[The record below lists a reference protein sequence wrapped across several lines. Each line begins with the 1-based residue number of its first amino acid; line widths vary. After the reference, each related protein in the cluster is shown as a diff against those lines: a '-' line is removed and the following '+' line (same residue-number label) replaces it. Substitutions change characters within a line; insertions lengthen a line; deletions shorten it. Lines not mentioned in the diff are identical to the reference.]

1 MKQDYQHTFLEF
13 LIAEN
18 KELKAFIK
26 SVVEKSLK
34 IDKPVISGG
43 PMPSISDFYDKDKNV
58 MHPSYGGTINL
69 NNLGEVRTKADAGH
83 PWSPN
88 ITPEVTQAFR
98 QHYGL
103 GEYGVGAQKP
113 VSKSAIDIA
122 KERIEKIP
130 AETPEEKA
138 EKEQALK
145 EMNNIFGLD

>member
-1 MKQDYQHTFLEF
+1 MKQNNQNIFLEF

-34 IDKPVISGG
+34 IDKPDWMPAMASATSGYMG
-43 PMPSISDFYDKDKNV
+43 PITDFDATKYYSPTIQDYGKNNFKENFG
-58 MHPSYGGTINL
+58 MKEAIG
-69 NNLGEVRTKADAGH
+69 
-83 PWSPN
+83 
-88 ITPEVTQAFR
+88 
-98 QHYGL
+98 
-103 GEYGVGAQKP
+103 
-113 VSKSAIDIA
+113 KSAIDIA

>member
-26 SVVEKSLK
+26 SVVEKSLN

-43 PMPSISDFYDKDKNV
+43 PMPSI
-58 MHPSYGGTINL
+58 
-69 NNLGEVRTKADAGH
+69 ADAGH

>member
-69 NNLGEVRTKADAGH
+69 NNLGEVRTTMTNPIG
-83 PWSPN
+83 
-88 ITPEVTQAFR
+88 
-98 QHYGL
+98 
-103 GEYGVGAQKP
+103 
-113 VSKSAIDIA
+113 KSAIDIA

-130 AETPEEKA
+130 AETPEEKE
-138 EKEQALK
+138 EKKQALK

>member
-26 SVVEKSLK
+26 SVVEKSLN
-34 IDKPVISGG
+34 IDKPVITSGY
-43 PMPSISDFYDKDKNV
+43 MPSISDFYDKDKNV

-69 NNLGEVRTKADAGH
+69 NNLGEVRTTMTN
-83 PWSPN
+83 P
-88 ITPEVTQAFR
+88 I
-98 QHYGL
+98 YGMKEAI
-103 GEYGVGAQKP
+103 G
-113 VSKSAIDIA
+113 KSAIDIA

>member
-26 SVVEKSLK
+26 SVVEKSLN
-34 IDKPVISGG
+34 IDKPVITSGYMG
-43 PMPSISDFYDKDKNV
+43 PITDFDAKKYYSPTIQDYGKNNFKENFG
-58 MHPSYGGTINL
+58 MKEAMG
-69 NNLGEVRTKADAGH
+69 KARSASGFM
-83 PWSPN
+83 SP
-88 ITPEVTQAFR
+88 I
-98 QHYGL
+98 
-103 GEYGVGAQKP
+103 
-113 VSKSAIDIA
+113 SAIDIA

>member
-26 SVVEKSLK
+26 SVVEKSLN

-43 PMPSISDFYDKDKNV
+43 LMPSI
-58 MHPSYGGTINL
+58 
-69 NNLGEVRTKADAGH
+69 ADASH